1 MLIRNVKSYADL
13 EKKRNLQAQILQV
26 QIDNE
31 SMLESRV
38 KDYQNPNKPPPVPP
52 QYKTN
57 SELAQDTNF
66 QQKEVIDNL
75 LTIKGVDNILALGV
89 SQGLAQLPNGV
100 GNYLIF
106 NKNFPVIRKRIED
119 LSKSS
124 YSVQTFME
132 KIEEVLQQI
141 ELGILYQSTG
151 GADANVGFNMGM
163 GGALV
168 LPSGQTLVSL
178 QSELQKPADQ
188 RELSSYGKL
197 LPKLYEIRDLNQSPL
212 AADVNFIN
220 MLGIVERLCEASPE
234 TDFLQD
240 FDLIE
245 QLERQ
250 KLQRDIGRLN
260 SFYNLPKYIDIE
272 FLSNNLVPTQYA
284 AAVAQQPIQLPQ
296 DFERA
301 YSKLLNRINGIKT
314 PLATSIGELRK
325 VKDKITAL
333 LGGQVAVRQ
342 QLQGQLNQAQQQ
354 VAQAN
359 RLVVVNAT
367 KQAMDAVLAN
377 PAQVRER
384 ILQRAANPHTKVDYY
399 QPPFLDYGATIS
411 GNPPILPQPNAA
423 GSYKMK
429 DITNAQQINDEVVIE
444 MREVSVEFVKTR
456 GNKAGQVDERY
467 EMKELPY
474 SYVNQA
480 GQLIEYPIITASG
493 RVLTQQELA
502 GLGRFLYKNI
512 LTGKAKYPINQIL
525 QINAVPR
532 YNEQELANIV
542 RNQEINP
549 LKQRLDSDPNYDP
562 LNIQG
567 QQALKQP
574 QFNHGFGLKKGY
586 DSEHSGKG
594 LSFREFMFGSQGQG
608 FKDVMK
614 ERSDATNR
622 AIAEPFVNTGNKI
635 KGFFGGGR
643 MCPQNYEPVMA
654 KDGKMYGNRCKA
666 QAGGGADENYKVDG
680 MGFMNRKIKIGKGIA
695 VEEQPR
701 YKTFGKYIIHMPYLE
716 NDNVLNV
723 KFQSMG
729 SIPSIK
735 PVCIDDNF
743 KDFILDIMNTGCV
756 NQKHYN
762 SLTEPEKT
770 HFHKIVKGAG
780 LSNTL
785 KFKQDDKIDDKKD
798 VKRLDILVGQVV
810 AGNDNDKVL
819 KEAKELIRKCVG
831 NGSIT
836 RHRGMELLFQ
846 IE

>member
-57 SELAQDTNF
+57 SELALDTNF

-106 NKNFPVIRKRIED
+106 NKNFPVIRKRLED
-119 LSKSS
+119 ISKRS

-163 GGALV
+163 GGALI
-168 LPSGQTLVSL
+168 LPSGQDLPSL
-178 QSELQKPADQ
+178 QAELQKPKAQ
-188 RELSSYGKL
+188 RVLSSYGKL
-197 LPKLYEIRDLNQSPL
+197 LAELYEIRDAPQSLL

-260 SFYNLPKYIDIE
+260 SFYNLPKFIDIE
-272 FLSNNLVPTQYA
+272 FLTNNLVPAQYA

-314 PLATSIGELRK
+314 PLATSIGELQK

-342 QLQGQLNQAQQQ
+342 QLQGQLNQAQQAA
-354 VAQAN
+354 AQAN

-367 KQAMDAVLAN
+367 KQVMDAVLAN

-384 ILQRAANPHTKVDYY
+384 ILQQAANPYTNVDYY

-411 GNPPILPQPNAA
+411 GNPPIAPLPNAA
-423 GSYKMK
+423 GSYKMI

-444 MREVSVEFVKTR
+444 MREIKIDFIKTR
-456 GNKAGQVDERY
+456 GQDAGQVGERY

-474 SYVNQA
+474 TFVNQA
-480 GQLIEYPIITASG
+480 GQQIEYPIITASG
-493 RVLTQQELA
+493 RVLTQQEVA

-512 LTGKAKYPINQIL
+512 LTGKAKTPQNQIL

-562 LNIQG
+562 LNNQG
-567 QQALKQP
+567 QQALRQP
-574 QFNHGFGLKKGY
+574 QFNQGFGLKKG
-586 DSEHSGKG
+586 SEHSGKG

-635 KGFFGGGR
+635 KSFFGGGR

-666 QAGGGADENYKVDG
+666 QAGGGEDPNYKIDG

-743 KDFILDIMNTGCV
+743 KDFVLDIMNTGCV

-762 SLTEPEKT
+762 SLTDPEKA

-836 RHRGMELLFQ
+836 RHRGMDLLFQ

>member
-168 LPSGQTLVSL
+168 LPSGQTLASL
-178 QSELQKPADQ
+178 QAELQKPADQ

-197 LPKLYEIRDLNQSPL
+197 LAKLYEIRDLNQSPL

-272 FLSNNLVPTQYA
+272 FLSNNLVPAQYA

-342 QLQGQLNQAQQQ
+342 QLQGQLNQAQQAA
-354 VAQAN
+354 AQAN
-359 RLVVVNAT
+359 RLVVVNTT

-384 ILQRAANPHTKVDYY
+384 ILQQAPNPYTNMNYY

-411 GNPPILPQPNAA
+411 GNPPNPANKA
-423 GSYKMK
+423 
-429 DITNAQQINDEVVIE
+429 DIIVEIRDLDYQLRVGARLVEKH
-444 MREVSVEFVKTR
+444 REVDVDLPFTFQQET
-456 GNKAGQVDERY
+456 AGLFERPIVNGEGRAIDPAVLAGVDLNRFLF
-467 EMKELPY
+467 KNALKFI
-474 SYVNQA
+474 SQQSKV
-480 GQLIEYPIITASG
+480 GT
-493 RVLTQQELA
+493 TQQA
-502 GLGRFLYKNI
+502 VP
-512 LTGKAKYPINQIL
+512 TGQQL
-525 QINAVPR
+525 QLNYAPR

-542 RNQEINP
+542 RNREINP
-549 LKQRLDSDPNYDP
+549 LKQRLDNDPNYDP
-562 LNIQG
+562 FNTQG
-567 QQALKQP
+567 QQAIVQ
-574 QFNHGFGLKKGY
+574 QGFGLKKGY
-586 DSEHSGKG
+586 DSEQSGKG

-635 KGFFGGGR
+635 KSFFGGGR

-666 QAGGGADENYKVDG
+666 QAGGGEDPNYKIDG

-762 SLTEPEKT
+762 SLTEPEKA

-819 KEAKELIRKCVG
+819 KEAKELIRKCVE

-836 RHRGMELLFQ
+836 RHRGMDLLFQ